1 MGRQAKQRRHF
12 PAEPGPASSGND
24 AVEWPSAIV
33 PGRWVD
39 GDGTSWHLRG
49 GEPPV
54 KRVEHLLR
62 SPEVP
67 VLHFHGPDAPTE
79 VAGPDRAALWERVRP
94 YLRETVREPGDR
106 TTFDVAEFKDDRRR
120 YMLVIEEGC

>member
-1 MGRQAKQRRHF
+1 MGRQAKQRRQI
-12 PAEPGPASSGND
+12 PASSDEPPSAGD
-24 AVEWPSAIV
+24 TIAWPSAIV
-33 PGRWVD
+33 PGEWVD
-39 GDGTSWHLRG
+39 ADGTSWRLRG

-79 VAGPDRAALWERVRP
+79 VAEADREALWQRVRP
-94 YLRETVREPGDR
+94 YLRQTVREPGDH

>member
-1 MGRQAKQRRHF
+1 VD
-12 PAEPGPASSGND
+12 AE
-24 AVEWPSAIV
+24 
-33 PGRWVD
+33 
-39 GDGTSWHLRG
+39 GTSWHLRG
-49 GEPPV
+49 GEPPA

-62 SPEVP
+62 APDVP

-79 VAGPDRAALWERVRP
+79 VGEADREALWQRVRP
-94 YLRETVREPGDR
+94 YLRETVREPGDH